1 MPIPESLV
9 LIGTAFLL
17 AGVIKGV
24 LGFGLPTVTL
34 ALLVTTIG
42 LKEAMVL
49 LIIPCFVTN
58 LWQTVSGGHFL
69 SLLGRLWTILLGV
82 FVASW
87 LGAVWHATTDPN
99 LLIGLLG
106 ALLCLYAVWGLKMAP
121 IPAPGR
127 HETWLSP
134 LTGVIS
140 GILNGLTGSFVI
152 PGVMYLQS
160 LDLPRDAL
168 IQAMGLLFT
177 VSIVALGFAFSGNGL
192 LDSEYV
198 GLSAVAVVPALVGM
212 QIGLGLRHRLNASQ
226 FKRTFFG
233 SLLVFGI
240 YFVINPLL

>member
-1 MPIPESLV
+1 MPIPESTV
-9 LIGTAFLL
+9 VIGTGLLL
-17 AGVIKGV
+17 AGVVKGV
-24 LGFGLPTVTL
+24 IGFGLPTVTL

-58 LWQTVSGGHFL
+58 LWQTVSGGHLL
-69 SLLGRLWTILLGV
+69 SLLGRLWATLLGV

-106 ALLCLYAVWGLKMAP
+106 TLLCLYAVLGLKMAP
-121 IPAPGR
+121 IPTPGR
-127 HETWLSP
+127 HATWLSP

-152 PGVMYLQS
+152 PGVIYLQS

-168 IQAMGLLFT
+168 IQGMGLLFT

-198 GLSAVAVVPALVGM
+198 GLSAVAVVPALLGM
-212 QIGLGLRHRLNASQ
+212 QVGLGLRHPLNATQ

-233 SLLVFGI
+233 SLLVFEI